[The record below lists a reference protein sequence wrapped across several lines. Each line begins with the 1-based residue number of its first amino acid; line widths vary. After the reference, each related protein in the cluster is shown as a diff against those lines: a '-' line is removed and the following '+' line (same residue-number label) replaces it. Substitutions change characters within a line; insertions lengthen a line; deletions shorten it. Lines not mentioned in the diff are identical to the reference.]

1 MNFVQELKWR
11 GMIQD
16 MTPGTEE
23 QLQKELDAN
32 EKLRTETVTKTIAG
46 DYLVIFEKNKI
57 ELSNEARANLGML
70 AAVIKL
76 GDPAAVYNITGYAD
90 SGTVLV
96 IQCVARAKRAC
107 CIPIAEVY
115 ERGKK
120 PSSIDR
126 IIM

>member
-1 MNFVQELKWR
+1 MQWLVPQLYQWFIGIMLIYPFEIFVNFFNKF
-11 GMIQD
+11 
-16 MTPGTEE
+16 
-23 QLQKELDAN
+23 QL
-32 EKLRTETVTKTIAG
+32 
-46 DYLVIFEKNKI
+46 YLQHPQHNYYPK
-57 ELSNEARANLGML
+57 SR
-70 AAVIKL
+70 
-76 GDPAAVYNITGYAD
+76 YAD

-120 PSSIDR
+120 PSSIDK